1 MMQVV
6 SVILYL
12 LLAPLAGALL
22 DGVDRKISARM
33 QGRQGPPLLQPFY
46 DLGKLFTKQMLAV
59 NSVQIFLLLS
69 YLIFLA
75 VSGSLLFAGADIL
88 MCLFILSTA
97 DMFLVMAASS
107 DSSPFS
113 TLGAGR
119 EMIQIMAYEP
129 MTLLLAVGFYLAT
142 GSFQVADIISQPV
155 SAVATMPGFLLGMM
169 FTMAIK
175 LRKSPFDLSTSH
187 HAHQEIVKGLT
198 TEMAGPAL
206 AVMNIAEYYEMT
218 LMLGLVALFFLN
230 SNPISW
236 PVAIAACL
244 LVYFLEILWDNVSA
258 RVKWKALL
266 DSCWVFTLLT
276 GGLNGLIL
284 IKSPWLLHY
293 DGSSCNGCDIE
304 VLACTTPKY
313 DIERFGIINT
323 GDPFQADI
331 LLITGG
337 VNHQSE
343 SVIQQIY
350 TQMPEPKVVVAV
362 GICAC
367 TGGVFKDCYNIK
379 GGVDTIIPVDV
390 YVPGCAAR
398 PQAIIDGVVQALEIL
413 QRKREDYAARR
424 RSGRA

>member
-1 MMQVV
+1 MQAIG
-6 SVILYL
+6 VILYL
-12 LLAPLAGALL
+12 VLAPVVGALL
-22 DGVDRKISARM
+22 DGIDRKVSARM

-59 NSVQIFLLLS
+59 NSVQMLLNLS

-75 VSGSLLFAGADIL
+75 VAGSLLFAGEDLL
-88 MCLFILSTA
+88 MSLFMLSTA
-97 DMFLVMAASS
+97 DMFLVMGASS

-142 GSFQVADIISQPV
+142 GSFQVADIIRQPV
-155 SAVATMPGFLLGMM
+155 SAVVAMPGFLLGMV

-230 SNPISW
+230 SDPLSW
-236 PVAIAACL
+236 PVAIIACL
-244 LVYFLEILWDNVSA
+244 VVYFLEILWDNVSA

-266 DSCWVFTLLT
+266 DSCWVVTLLT

-284 IKSPWLLHY
+284 M
-293 DGSSCNGCDIE
+293 
-304 VLACTTPKY
+304 
-313 DIERFGIINT
+313 
-323 GDPFQADI
+323 
-331 LLITGG
+331 LI
-337 VNHQSE
+337 
-343 SVIQQIY
+343 
-350 TQMPEPKVVVAV
+350 
-362 GICAC
+362 
-367 TGGVFKDCYNIK
+367 
-379 GGVDTIIPVDV
+379 
-390 YVPGCAAR
+390 R
-398 PQAIIDGVVQALEIL
+398 
-413 QRKREDYAARR
+413 
-424 RSGRA
+424 

>member
-1 MMQVV
+1 MMQAV
-6 SVILYL
+6 SVVLYL

-22 DGVDRKISARM
+22 DGADRKISARM

-46 DLGKLFTKQMLAV
+46 DLAKLFSKQMLAV

-69 YLIFLA
+69 YLVFLA

-129 MTLLLAVGFYLAT
+129 LTLLLAVGFYLAT

-155 SAVATMPGFLLGMM
+155 SAVVSMPGFLLGLM
-169 FTMAIK
+169 FVTAIK

-187 HAHQEIVKGLT
+187 HAHQEMVKGLT

-218 LMLGLVALFFLN
+218 MMLGLVALFFIN
-230 SNPISW
+230 SSPLSW
-236 PVAIAACL
+236 PVAVAACL

-258 RVKWKALL
+258 RVKWKTLL
-266 DSCWVFTLLT
+266 DSCWVVTLLT

-284 IKSPWLLHY
+284 M
-293 DGSSCNGCDIE
+293 
-304 VLACTTPKY
+304 
-313 DIERFGIINT
+313 
-323 GDPFQADI
+323 
-331 LLITGG
+331 LI
-337 VNHQSE
+337 
-343 SVIQQIY
+343 
-350 TQMPEPKVVVAV
+350 
-362 GICAC
+362 
-367 TGGVFKDCYNIK
+367 
-379 GGVDTIIPVDV
+379 
-390 YVPGCAAR
+390 R
-398 PQAIIDGVVQALEIL
+398 
-413 QRKREDYAARR
+413 
-424 RSGRA
+424 